1 MKQSQ
6 LLTDLQQVLERDYV
20 VIDAEGDGNNPASP
34 VELCILEF
42 CRGVLAAKWH
52 WIINPGTAISSFV
65 QNLHGITD
73 AMAADAPRFRE
84 IEPEVRSL
92 LSGRLVIAHGVK
104 DDLRML
110 RSVMPDIDLLPSAL
124 IDTQR
129 LARALM
135 PGLPKYRLESVCEA
149 LGIAVARRANGRT
162 GIHTAAGDAAL
173 TAAAFHA
180 LVPLVPPAPK
190 HRRHV
195 AALAQIVVSPKG
207 RAAAGGERP

>member
-1 MKQSQ
+1 
-6 LLTDLQQVLERDYV
+6 
-20 VIDAEGDGNNPASP
+20 
-34 VELCILEF
+34 
-42 CRGVLAAKWH
+42 
-52 WIINPGTAISSFV
+52 
-65 QNLHGITD
+65 
-73 AMAADAPRFRE
+73 
-84 IEPEVRSL
+84 
-92 LSGRLVIAHGVK
+92 
-104 DDLRML
+104 
-110 RSVMPDIDLLPSAL
+110 MPDIDLLPSAL

-149 LGIAVARRANGRT
+149 LGIAVARRGDGRT